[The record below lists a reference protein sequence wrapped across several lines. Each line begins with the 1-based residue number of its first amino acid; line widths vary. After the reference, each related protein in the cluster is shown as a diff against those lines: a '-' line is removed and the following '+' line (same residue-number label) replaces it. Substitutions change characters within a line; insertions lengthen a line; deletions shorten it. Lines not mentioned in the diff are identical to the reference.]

1 MEPKEQDAI
10 TLPRVIMKVLES
22 FRGLLSNLLQLMV
35 WELLATIISKR
46 DFAEVGYKNA
56 APEALTNK
64 LQ

>member
-22 FRGLLSNLLQLMV
+22 GRGLLSNLLQLMV

-46 DFAEVGYKNA
+46 DFAEVGWEMFWA
-56 APEALTNK
+56 
-64 LQ
+64 

>member
-46 DFAEVGYKNA
+46 DFAEVGWKMFWA
-56 APEALTNK
+56 
-64 LQ
+64 

>member
-10 TLPRVIMKVLES
+10 TLPRVITKVLES

-46 DFAEVGYKNA
+46 DFAEVGWKMFWA
-56 APEALTNK
+56 
-64 LQ
+64 

>member
-35 WELLATIISKR
+35 WELLATIKSKG
-46 DFAEVGYKNA
+46 DFAEVGWKMFGA
-56 APEALTNK
+56 
-64 LQ
+64 